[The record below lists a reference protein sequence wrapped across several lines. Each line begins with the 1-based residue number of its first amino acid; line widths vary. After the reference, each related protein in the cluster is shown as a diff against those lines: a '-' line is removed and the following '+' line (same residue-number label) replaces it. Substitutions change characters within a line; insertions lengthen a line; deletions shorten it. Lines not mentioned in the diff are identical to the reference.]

1 MTIYFLL
8 FLWRFFIIIRYS
20 TPFFMSKKFFSKYKN
35 HKNAFSLVVALVMMA
50 MMLLIAISL
59 VSFVVLET
67 QISSYRIRRHQA
79 QTNAISGLRIAL
91 AQLQLLAG
99 DDQRVTATADILGNG
114 GGKNKSLPAGT
125 PYKGKKHW
133 TGVWATGNLTKSDP
147 NKLQDW
153 DYATPDQKPFLGWLV
168 SNYDSSAGRFSP
180 FVNPVNKQTAA
191 ITEKTL
197 IGKATT
203 AYDVEDDSNEL
214 ITLVGAGTLGKSTGW
229 EDEVV
234 KVRRVPIEKITD
246 YQQPLK
252 TSGSF
257 AYWVGD
263 EGVKARVN
271 LPDNYDENVSKID
284 EWYRNFRS
292 TPQRL
297 GTEIIEA
304 FEDLPEAWKKDLA
317 SAGDPG
323 TTKLP
328 YVTTIGDLAQ
338 YLEKNEASD
347 LRDFKKYYHDV
358 TFHSRG
364 VLSDIY
370 NGGLKTDLS
379 VAFEMPWKAENNFEK
394 GFRDYP
400 QFHGSGEKNRMNLL
414 GHFTVPNDNTTSWW
428 LEQPSEGLGFV
439 YEFDTK
445 INSEREFRGEKKS
458 FSVLR
463 GPTWDVFRNYYRFYK
478 REVETT
484 GYRGFKPA
492 SNDSFTA
499 MGIRP
504 YSYVDGKETP
514 NAQSVTVGG
523 KTYTGFFSLKGS
535 PGTMT
540 LRGSH
545 REGGRTVTPMIDG
558 DKIVIPQAMRLAPV
572 VLRFVFRFSL
582 VFNQDSYALCMDPMM
597 VIYNP
602 YNVPIEFFGLGTFF
616 SKYYPISFD
625 LVRTDGEEWPEFGYY
640 RGQATGLFKKDT
652 TMPID
657 LYYYT
662 NNVFM
667 VRSHGFRLFAG
678 TNSLDRA
685 PSGTIRLQP
694 GEVKA
699 VFPASK
705 EQPKMSGMGTRET
718 VTSLGKFSFEQSS
731 VAGYALPFKNY
742 IGNGPGLTE
751 EELANLRS
759 ATFTVN
765 VRGSWGE
772 NDFYSFYLFY
782 PKGSSDQNLATTDGL
797 TRTWISTNL
806 GDDNDVS
813 DESLIQ
819 TLSSPRLSLLNSNG
833 KLAIGK
839 EFSASGGSGWTNVQ
853 KQPIADI
860 NVYKAPAR
868 YTPLASP
875 LLTNI
880 RPWVCD
886 ARNFKYENSNILN
899 GTANAQFDTCGVG
912 WVSECVP
919 AKNEFSPIE
928 NVGGNA
934 FWGDDITTAN
944 GQTNVVLFEIPT
956 QPMTSIGQFQSV
968 DASWCEQDTS
978 YIVGN
983 SYPPVGLDLN
993 QRASGITAVFSATD
1007 MEAYSRQPDADH
1019 SFGANLAIWDRYW
1032 FSTINIGNL
1041 DGQVKQI
1048 GTFAKNIIENKE
1060 NCLPNKRVEFI
1071 RSRSNLKRK
1080 ASDIEKDFQ
1089 NPNKVTRNF
1098 YYTGMFNIN
1107 STSKEAW
1114 KALLGSLHEQYLKID
1129 GQFSKVQDFPIVRFA
1144 NIIGQKLGGYASGA
1158 GTQSKINDSFGNEG
1172 EGWRWYRSLDEK
1184 EIDNL
1189 AEQIVEEVRSRGP
1202 FMSLA
1207 DFVNRRAYS
1216 ENLEQARSGALQ
1228 AAIDKTKNL
1237 NSGNDISEN
1246 MPNTNDYKNLIPDN
1260 SNASGR
1266 AGAPGYLS
1274 QGDILSC
1281 LGSGMSARSDTF
1293 TVRAYG
1299 DVVGLDGNPLAK
1311 AYCEAIVQRTPEWFV
1326 DEEEE
1331 TLYSEDNYTFDS
1343 LVFKRNYRNE
1353 KPDEHHAFFSKFQ
1366 RNTNLQAVNR
1376 LLGRRFKIVSFR
1388 WLTPDEI

>member
-1 MTIYFLL
+1 
-8 FLWRFFIIIRYS
+8 
-20 TPFFMSKKFFSKYKN
+20 MSKKFFSKYKN

-133 TGVWATGNLTKSDP
+133 TGVWATGNLNKNDP
-147 NKLQDW
+147 DKLQDW

-168 SNYDSSAGRFSP
+168 SNYDSEAGRFSP
-180 FVNPVNKQTAA
+180 LTNPINKQTAA

-197 IGKATT
+197 ISKATT

-297 GTEIIEA
+297 GTEIIKA

-364 VLSDIY
+364 VLSDTY

-379 VAFEMPWKAENNFEK
+379 VAFEMPWKAGNDFEK

-400 QFHGSGEKNRMNLL
+400 QFHGSGDKNMMNLL
-414 GHFTVPNDNTTSWW
+414 GHFTIPNDNTTSWW
-428 LEQPSEGLGFV
+428 LEQPTDGLGFV

-445 INSEREFRGEKKS
+445 NNGSQIYDSGSGFNRPLSKS
-458 FSVLR
+458 VNLLR

-478 REVETT
+478 KELETT
-484 GYRGFKPA
+484 GHRGFKPA
-492 SNDSFTA
+492 SKDSFTA
-499 MGIRP
+499 IGMRP
-504 YSYVDGKETP
+504 YSYVDGLEGRFSTNSIEITAENDTTIVYNGYFTP
-514 NAQSVTVGG
+514 KGAPALMTRQGG
-523 KTYTGFFSLKGS
+523 SKNDNTNRRVKT
-535 PGTMT
+535 PI
-540 LRGSH
+540 
-545 REGGRTVTPMIDG
+545 IDG
-558 DKIVIPQAMRLAPV
+558 DQLIIPQAMRLSPV
-572 VLRFVFRFSL
+572 ILRYIFRISL
-582 VFNQDSYALCMDPMM
+582 IFNQDTYALAFDPMM
-597 VIYNP
+597 VVYNP
-602 YNVPIEFFGLGTFF
+602 YNVPIEFFGIGT
-616 SKYYPISFD
+616 YYYRFNPFQIR
-625 LVRTDGEEWPEFGYY
+625 LRRTDGGKWKLKDRDDTEVYHIN
-640 RGQATGLFKKDT
+640 TFKNQNADGSNR
-652 TMPID
+652 I
-657 LYYYT
+657 Y
-662 NNVFM
+662 VF
-667 VRSHGFRLFAG
+667 RWFAG
-678 TNSLDRA
+678 TNSIQRA

-694 GEVKA
+694 GEVKS
-699 VFPASK
+699 VFPSSK
-705 EQPKMSGMGTRET
+705 ERPKPFDNKTYILT
-718 VTSLGKFSFEQSS
+718 NLGKTTFEQGS
-731 VAGYALPFKNY
+731 VSGFFLDDIKGYDGTPES
-742 IGNGPGLTE
+742 LTE
-751 EELANLRS
+751 EVKADLQSAVFEVDYGAETNKTGTWADYDIYAFNL
-759 ATFTVN
+759 FFPV
-765 VRGSWGE
+765 GSNGQQ
-772 NDFYSFYLFY
+772 L
-782 PKGSSDQNLATTDGL
+782 TDTKAL
-797 TRTWISTNL
+797 TRCWRINFANTQYT
-806 GDDNDVS
+806 DVS
-813 DESLIQ
+813 DEHFIQ
-819 TLSSPRLSLLNSNG
+819 AFGSSKVCMFENQIRNFN
-833 KLAIGK
+833 GK
-839 EFSASGGSGWTNVQ
+839 EFSASGGTGWDANVI

-860 NVYKAPAR
+860 HIYKAPAR

-886 ARNFKYENSNILN
+886 PRNFKTSNYLVSQ
-899 GTANAQFDTCGVG
+899 GTEKKNFATCGVG
-912 WVSECVP
+912 WVTETMPS
-919 AKNEFSPIE
+919 KNEFSPIE

-934 FWGDDITTAN
+934 FWGDDITSSQ
-944 GQTNVVLFEIPT
+944 GQTNIVLFEIPT
-956 QPMTSIGQFQSV
+956 QPMTSLGQFQSV

-983 SYPPVGLDLN
+983 SYPPIALKLEERN
-993 QRASGITAVFSATD
+993 SGIKAI
-1007 MEAYSRQPDADH
+1007 YSDEKILEEGRQPDADH
-1019 SFGANLAIWDRYW
+1019 SFAANLAIWDRYW
-1032 FSTINIGNL
+1032 FSTINVGDI
-1041 DGQVKQI
+1041 DGQVKRI
-1048 GTFAKNIIENKE
+1048 TTFANNIVDDKE

-1129 GQFSKVQDFPIVRFA
+1129 GEFSKVKDFPIIRFA
-1144 NIIGQKLGGYASGA
+1144 NIIGQKLGGYVGGA

-1184 EIDNL
+1184 EIDDL

-1246 MPNTNDYKNLIPDN
+1246 TPDTNDYKNLIPDN

-1299 DVVGLDGNPLAK
+1299 DIVGLDGNPIAK

-1353 KPDEHHAFFSKFQ
+1353 KPDERHAFFSKFQ
-1366 RNTNLQAVNR
+1366 RNTNLQALNR